1 MKKLSFI
8 LVFSLCASLF
18 VKAQESSGEF
28 KSFSFGLKAIPSLS
42 FFKSESPDF
51 KNASPKLNFGYGL
64 ITEFH
69 FAPNY
74 SLLTGLEIKDNG
86 GNFDYVQSQSQ
97 GVYYEEYE
105 PQGDTNKFYIKS
117 RKFLTKYL
125 NIPLV
130 LKLKTN
136 EIGYLKYYG
145 QFGVDAGFRL
155 KARATDEGH
164 YENSTSISSKS
175 DVIIDNE
182 INLMRLALNVGLGAE
197 YNLTGSTSL
206 VIGLNYSNGFTNML
220 KKKSKNLYKEEVNK
234 TELLNQKAYNS
245 YVALTVG
252 ILF

>member
-18 VKAQESSGEF
+18 VKAQESSGGF

-42 FFKSESPDF
+42 FFKSETADF
-51 KNASPKLNFGYGL
+51 ENASPKLNFGYGL

-86 GNFDYVQSQSQ
+86 GNLNYVNRN
-97 GVYYEEYE
+97 VFYTPE
-105 PQGDTNKFYIKS
+105 GDADSMFFYVHN
-117 RKFLTKYL
+117 RKIFTKYL

-155 KARATDEGH
+155 KARATDEGR
-164 YENSTSISSKS
+164 YENTTSISSKS
-175 DVIIDNE
+175 DVVIDNE
-182 INLMRLALNVGLGAE
+182 INLIRLALNVGLGAE
-197 YNLTGSTSL
+197 YNLSGGTSL

-220 KKKSKNLYKEEVNK
+220 KKESKNLFKLDDNNRLKE
-234 TELLNQKAYNS
+234 LNQKAYNS